1 MLKRHLVLLLWIGM
15 IILLDSTGKNF
26 LQHNLNIAFLYLWQ
40 SYIVAQI
47 NVMNCVCKFQRQKV
61 SNQASHLIN
70 HINRTHLKPA
80 IQDKNMATLNKQV
93 NPTTHDNLAMVNQV
107 TVNQVMVNQVMVNQV
122 MVNQVTVNLALVM
135 ATHLTLVAMVATVA
149 TVAMV
154 AMVAMVVIK
163 VTKVTKVT
171 RDTKASKED
180 LVEEACQSSFQFS

>member
-122 MVNQVTVNLALVM
+122 TVNLALVM

-149 TVAMV
+149 TVATV